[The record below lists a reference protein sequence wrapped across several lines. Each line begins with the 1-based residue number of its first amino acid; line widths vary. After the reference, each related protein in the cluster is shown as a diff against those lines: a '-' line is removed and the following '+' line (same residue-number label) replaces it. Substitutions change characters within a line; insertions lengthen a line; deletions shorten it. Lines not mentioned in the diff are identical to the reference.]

1 MAYCFIMNFLIDTS
15 NATTKKYKENPSK
28 LVCDYVLPLFL

>member
-28 LVCDYVLPLFL
+28 LVCDYLFTPFL